1 MSRRPGAIH
10 GQSLTELALI
20 LPVILAMLIGM
31 VDLSGGFLSR
41 MGVQAAAAQGVR
53 IGALEGAGQNC
64 GTYPV
69 SDTVDLDI
77 LNTVLGSGVDKN
89 SIGSIQIYRV
99 NADGSAD
106 RTAINTYVPPF
117 TQTIGGA
124 TMPVTATNGYNWPP
138 CARQQNELSD
148 SIGVHVSYHYRP
160 AIAVPGLSSLA
171 IDVTQ
176 DQHLN
181 PTAGSVPCPIPGIPR
196 NLFVQTDTPQPPPTS
211 HDRLT
216 WDVVPGADRYNIY
229 ANVNSGGYGTSPVAT
244 AISSTN
250 GITQSYV
257 YTGNIT
263 YAPTSYEVTGL
274 NFCGEGQRSLPS
286 NNGQCPLPTSA
297 TIISATQAITPATD
311 IITYTAPGATPP
323 ISSSYLITGT
333 AASGITITETVPI
346 TGPTA
351 SITGTALI
359 TAPSTMAS
367 VTYQMSTVN
376 ACGVVSA
383 PNSSV
388 TRAAPPTPTPTPT
401 NTATSTST
409 STPTSTSTNTPVP
422 TATST
427 ATNTPTSTSTGTAT
441 STSTSTATNTPV
453 PTNTNTPV
461 PTNTNT
467 PVPTST
473 NTSVPTST
481 NTPVPTNT
489 FTPLPTTTRT
499 MTPTST
505 ATSTSTST
513 ATSTSTSTAT
523 STSTSTATSTSTS
536 TATSTSTSTSVPTA
550 TATTVPSPTPS
561 GLVGWWKFDEGSGA
575 TTADSSGNGDD
586 GALATGATWT
596 TGPTVT
602 ATPGFQKALAFD
614 GSSGYVSASTNVS
627 TIMPAADAA
636 QSISWWMKVAANPS
650 SGTVQSI
657 ISLTNDSNGSAV
669 QPGFRNNPSTGVMQI
684 GVWEYGGTF
693 LVSAAPPAATIW
705 HHYVYTYDGT
715 HSLPGNPGVL
725 GTYKLYIDGTLAAS
739 ASASAVA
746 PQKYVPTRLD
756 FGRWTNFGNGAEYFQ
771 GSLDDIRIYN
781 RAISQA
787 EVHSLDAQP

>member
-64 GTYPV
+64 STYPV

-77 LNTVLGSGVDKN
+77 LNMVLGSGVDKN

-99 NADGSAD
+99 NADGSAE

-117 TQTIGGA
+117 TQTVGGA

-148 SIGVHVSYHYRP
+148 SIGVHVSYRYHP

-263 YAPTSYEVTGL
+263 YAPASYEVTGL

-286 NNGQCPLPTSA
+286 NNGQCPLPMSA

-333 AASGITITETVPI
+333 AASGITITESIPI
-346 TGPTA
+346 TGPAA

-359 TAPSTMAS
+359 TAPSTTAS

-461 PTNTNT
+461 PT
-467 PVPTST
+467 ST

-489 FTPLPTTTRT
+489 FTPLPTATRT
-499 MTPTST
+499 MTPTSTGTSTSTNTATSTSTNT

-513 ATSTSTSTAT
+513 A
-523 STSTSTATSTSTS
+523 
-536 TATSTSTSTSVPTA
+536 TSTSVPTA

-561 GLVGWWKFDEGSGA
+561 GPVGWWKFDEGSGA
-575 TTADSSGNGDD
+575 TTADSSGNGNN

-602 ATPGFQKALAFD
+602 ATPGFNNAVKLD

-627 TIMPAADAA
+627 TTMPAADAA

-669 QPGFRNNPSTGVMQI
+669 QPGFRNGQI
-684 GVWEYGGTF
+684 GVWKFGGTF
-693 LVSAAPPAATIW
+693 LVSAAPPLAGAW
-705 HHYVYTYDGT
+705 HHYVYTCDGT
-715 HSLPGNPGVL
+715 HGPPATP
-725 GTYKLYIDGTLAAS
+725 GTYSLYIDGTLAAS

-781 RAISQA
+781 RAISLA
-787 EVHSLDAQP
+787 EVQSLDIQP

>member
-1 MSRRPGAIH
+1 MNTLSERAPRMSRRPGAIH

-41 MGVQAAAAQGVR
+41 MSVQAAAAQGVR

-64 GTYPV
+64 STYPV

-117 TQTIGGA
+117 TQTVGGA

-138 CARQQNELSD
+138 CTRQQNELSD
-148 SIGVHVSYHYRP
+148 SIGVHVSYRYHP

-216 WDVVPGADRYNIY
+216 WDVVPGADKYNIY

-263 YAPTSYEVTGL
+263 YAPASYEVTGV
-274 NFCGEGQRSLPS
+274 NFCGEGQHSLPS

-333 AASGITITETVPI
+333 AASGITITEMVPI

-359 TAPSTMAS
+359 TAPSTTAS

-427 ATNTPTSTSTGTAT
+427 ATNTPTSTSTSTAT
-441 STSTSTATNTPV
+441 STSTSTATNTP
-453 PTNTNTPV
+453 
-461 PTNTNT
+461 
-467 PVPTST
+467 
-473 NTSVPTST
+473 VPTST

-489 FTPLPTTTRT
+489 FTPLPTATRT

-505 ATSTSTST
+505 STSTATSTTVSTSTST

-523 STSTSTATSTSTS
+523 STP
-536 TATSTSTSTSVPTA
+536 VC
-550 TATTVPSPTPS
+550 TATTTPTPTAN
-561 GLVGWWKFDEGSGA
+561 GLVGWWKFDEGCGA
-575 TTADSSGNGDD
+575 TTADSSGNGNN
-586 GALATGATWT
+586 GTLTGGVTWT
-596 TGPTVT
+596 TGPT
-602 ATPGFQKALAFD
+602 ANPGFNSAVTLD

-636 QSISWWMKVAANPS
+636 QSISWWMKVSANPS

-657 ISLTNDSNGSAV
+657 ISLTNDPNGSAV
-669 QPGFRNNPSTGVMQI
+669 QPGFRNNPSTGAMQI

-715 HSLPGNPGVL
+715 HSLPGNPGML

-781 RAISQA
+781 RALSLH
-787 EVHSLDAQP
+787 EVQSLDIQP

>member
-20 LPVILAMLIGM
+20 LPVILSMLIGM

-64 GTYPV
+64 GTYPI

-77 LNTVLGSGVDKN
+77 LNTVLGSSGVDKN

-106 RTAINTYVPPF
+106 RTATNTYVPPF
-117 TQTIGGA
+117 TQTVGGA
-124 TMPVTATNGYNWPP
+124 MMPVTATNGYNWPP
-138 CARQQNELSD
+138 CTRQQNELSD
-148 SIGVHVSYHYRP
+148 SIGVHVSYRYRP

-211 HDRLT
+211 HDRLI

-257 YTGNIT
+257 YTGNIS
-263 YAPTSYEVTGL
+263 YAPASYEVTGL
-274 NFCGEGQRSLPS
+274 NFCGEGQHSLPS

-333 AASGITITETVPI
+333 AASGITTTETIPI

-359 TAPSTMAS
+359 TAPSTTAS

-409 STPTSTSTNTPVP
+409 STPTSTATNTPVP
-422 TATST
+422 TSTST
-427 ATNTPTSTSTGTAT
+427 ATNTPTSTGT

-453 PTNTNTPV
+453 
-461 PTNTNT
+461 
-467 PVPTST
+467 S
-473 NTSVPTST
+473 TST
-481 NTPVPTNT
+481 NTPAPTNT
-489 FTPLPTTTRT
+489 FTPLPTATRT

-505 ATSTSTST
+505 GTSTSTST
-513 ATSTSTSTAT
+513 A
-523 STSTSTATSTSTS
+523 
-536 TATSTSTSTSVPTA
+536 TSTSVPTA
-550 TATTVPSPTPS
+550 TATTVPSPTPTAS

-575 TTADSSGNGDD
+575 TTADSSGNGDN
-586 GALATGATWT
+586 GTLATGATWT

-602 ATPGFQKALAFD
+602 ATPGFQKALTFD

-627 TIMPAADAA
+627 NLPAGDAA

-650 SGTVQSI
+650 STQSI
-657 ISLTNDSNGSAV
+657 ISLTNDPNGSAV
-669 QPGFRNNPSTGVMQI
+669 QPGFRNNPSTGVMQV

-787 EVHSLDAQP
+787 EVQSLDIQP

>member
-41 MGVQAAAAQGVR
+41 MSVQAAAAQGVR

-64 GTYPV
+64 STYPV

-117 TQTIGGA
+117 TQTVGGA

-138 CARQQNELSD
+138 CTRQQNELSD
-148 SIGVHVSYHYRP
+148 SIGVHVSYRYHP

-216 WDVVPGADRYNIY
+216 WDVVPGADKYNIY

-263 YAPTSYEVTGL
+263 YAPASYEVTGV
-274 NFCGEGQRSLPS
+274 NFCGEGQHSLPS

-333 AASGITITETVPI
+333 AASGITITEMVPI

-359 TAPSTMAS
+359 TAPSTTAS

-427 ATNTPTSTSTGTAT
+427 ATNTPTSTSTSTAT
-441 STSTSTATNTPV
+441 STSTSTATNTP
-453 PTNTNTPV
+453 
-461 PTNTNT
+461 
-467 PVPTST
+467 
-473 NTSVPTST
+473 VPTST

-489 FTPLPTTTRT
+489 FTPLPTATRT

-505 ATSTSTST
+505 STSTATSTTVSTSTST

-523 STSTSTATSTSTS
+523 STP
-536 TATSTSTSTSVPTA
+536 VC
-550 TATTVPSPTPS
+550 TATTTPTPTAN
-561 GLVGWWKFDEGSGA
+561 GLVGWWKFDEGCGA
-575 TTADSSGNGDD
+575 TTADSSGNGNN
-586 GALATGATWT
+586 GTLTGGVTWT
-596 TGPTVT
+596 TGPT
-602 ATPGFQKALAFD
+602 ANPGFNSAVTLD

-636 QSISWWMKVAANPS
+636 QSISWWMKVSANPS

-657 ISLTNDSNGSAV
+657 ISLTNDPNGSAV
-669 QPGFRNNPSTGVMQI
+669 QPGFRNNPSTGAMQI

-715 HSLPGNPGVL
+715 HSLPGNPGML

-781 RAISQA
+781 RALSLH
-787 EVHSLDAQP
+787 EVQSLDIQP